1 MIDNNMNEKICEV
14 SEKIQKSVHNFVNQA
29 TSITDDAAC
38 GSNNIMKFVVI
49 YF

>member
-1 MIDNNMNEKICEV
+1 MIDNDMNEKNCEV

-29 TSITDDAAC
+29 HQYQMMLLVSLM
-38 GSNNIMKFVVI
+38 IMKFVVI